1 VELSPGE
8 RIGNYR
14 IECELGPTGAGLLF
28 QAQHLVLPRRA
39 VIKVIQTGFAT
50 NRLLVVQTLREA
62 CILEVIAHPGVPI
75 IYEAGRLPDR
85 RPWFA
90 FEANS
95 GPTLDALLASGP
107 LSVIEVAALVRDIAD
122 ILEHAHYRGVIH
134 RGLRPNRVV
143 ITAARRYP
151 LYIPDW
157 SEAIVHDA
165 TGDVP
170 YVVPEGS
177 RSYVAPELLRH
188 NGGARGTI
196 DDRVDVF
203 ALGVIAHRA
212 LTGGLPVA
220 RGLGAEPFARSHER
234 RTDAPRA
241 LTALIDSMLAFD
253 RLDRPGAA
261 EVRAGIEWLFATTSQ
276 LQGTPAPTREAPQ
289 AMVPVPMSP
298 DELVVQSQRQRFR
311 RPRWTP
317 EVRYVETIEASG
329 EATGEASDFD
339 AGEDVMD

>member
-1 VELSPGE
+1 VELSPGD

-14 IECELGPTGAGLLF
+14 IECELGPTGAWLLF

-39 VIKVIQTGFAT
+39 VIKVIQAGFAS
-50 NRLLVVQTLREA
+50 NQLLVVQTLREA
-62 CILEVIAHPGVPI
+62 CILEAIAHPGVPI
-75 IYEAGRLPDR
+75 VYETGRLPDR

-107 LSVIEVAALVRDIAD
+107 LSVIEVAALVRDLAD

-165 TGDVP
+165 TGDVR
-170 YVVPEGS
+170 YTVLEGS

-188 NGGARGTI
+188 GVGAQGAI

-220 RGLGAEPFARSHER
+220 RGLGAEPFAPSHER
-234 RTDAPRA
+234 RPDAPRA

-261 EVRAGIEWLFATTSQ
+261 DVRAGVEWLFATTSQ
-276 LQGTPAPTREAPQ
+276 LQGASAPARETRQPV
-289 AMVPVPMSP
+289 VPVPMSP
-298 DELVVQSQRQRFR
+298 DELVAQSQRLRFR

-317 EVRYVETIEASG
+317 EVRYVETT
-329 EATGEASDFD
+329 EATGEASGDATGSD
-339 AGEDVMD
+339 AGEDLMD